1 LDTGGWRQVTE
12 LLVRWRKADRQALD
26 ALIPL
31 VYEELRHIAQHFL
44 QREKPGHTLRIM
56 ALVHEACVRMVGQ
69 NLPKWQSR
77 AHFFGTAAQ
86 LMRQILVDHA

>member
-1 LDTGGWRQVTE
+1 
-12 LLVRWRKADRQALD
+12 VRWRKGDRQALD

-31 VYEELRHIAQHFL
+31 AYEELRHIAQHFL
-44 QREKPGHTLRIM
+44 QRDKPGHTLRST
-56 ALVHEACVRMVGQ
+56 ALVREAYVRMVRQ

-77 AHFFGTAAQ
+77 AHFFGIAAQ